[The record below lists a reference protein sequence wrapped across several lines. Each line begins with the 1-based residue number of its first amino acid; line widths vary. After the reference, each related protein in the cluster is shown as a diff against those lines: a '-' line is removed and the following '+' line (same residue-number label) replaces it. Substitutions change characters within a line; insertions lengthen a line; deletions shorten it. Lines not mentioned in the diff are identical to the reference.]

1 MKDPVSSCD
10 IDTLRKTVG
19 KNRNP
24 SCCPDD
30 TSLTIGIC
38 SFTEMNGIVQILSAR
53 TVKRYATKLC
63 KRRTHDDVW

>member
-10 IDTLRKTVG
+10 IDTLRETVG
-19 KNRNP
+19 NNRNP

-53 TVKRYATKLC
+53 TLKMVCDK
-63 KRRTHDDVW
+63 VM